1 MTTAEGPDRG
11 ESRDPGSA
19 AGRGQGR
26 GPGSVAPPRT
36 ERTGGYYHLLK
47 AVVYRD
53 LLVWV
58 RYPLNAALGLF
69 MGVFFFALMFYGG
82 TLVAGQAFSDSIE
95 GLIVGYFLWTL
106 SLGAYQGVMSDIQS
120 EASWGTL
127 ERHYMTPFG
136 FGPVVFAKAIAIVFR
151 TFLTSTVIL
160 AVMLLMTGTT
170 LELNLV
176 TVLPVATLTIVGA
189 LGLGLVM
196 GGLSVLYKRIS
207 NAANLLQF
215 AFIGLISA
223 PVFDLWW
230 ARFLP
235 LAQGSAMLQRA
246 MRDGVRLWEF
256 DPLTLGVL
264 VGTALLYVGAG
275 YAVFGLTTRRARRL
289 GVLGDY

>member
-1 MTTAEGPDRG
+1 MTAAERSTEGT
-11 ESRDPGSA
+11 E
-19 AGRGQGR
+19 
-26 GPGSVAPPRT
+26 APSFREP

-53 LLVWV
+53 ILIWV
-58 RYPLNAALGLF
+58 RYPLNAALGVF

-106 SLGAYQGVMSDIQS
+106 SLGAYSGIMNDIQS

-127 ERHYMTPFG
+127 ERHFMTPFG
-136 FGPVVFAKAIAIVFR
+136 FGPVVFAKSVAIVLR
-151 TFLTSTVIL
+151 TFLTSAVVL
-160 AVMLLMTGTT
+160 VVMLLITGTS
-170 LELNLV
+170 LDLNLL

-196 GGLSVLYKRIS
+196 GGLGVLYKRIS
-207 NAANLLQF
+207 NVANLLQF

-223 PVFDLWW
+223 PVFDIPW

-246 MRDGVRLWEF
+246 MRDGVHLWEF
-256 DPLTLGVL
+256 DPVALAVL
-264 VGTALLYVGAG
+264 VGTSVFYLGLG
-275 YAVFGLTTRRARRL
+275 YAIFGLTTRRARKL

>member
-1 MTTAEGPDRG
+1 MTAAEGGDRP
-11 ESRDPGSA
+11 ESDEHRATTEPPGF
-19 AGRGQGR
+19 RE
-26 GPGSVAPPRT
+26 P
-36 ERTGGYYHLLK
+36 ERTGGYTHLLK
-47 AVVYRD
+47 AVIYRD
-53 LLVWV
+53 LLIWI
-58 RYPLNAALGLF
+58 RYPLNAALGIF

-106 SLGAYQGVMSDIQS
+106 SIGAYSGIMNDIQS

-127 ERHYMTPFG
+127 ERHFMTPFG
-136 FGPVVFAKAIAIVFR
+136 FGPVVFAKSIAIVFR
-151 TFLTSTVIL
+151 TFMTSTVVLI
-160 AVMLLMTGTT
+160 VMLLITGTT
-170 LELNLV
+170 LNLNFV
-176 TVLPVATLTIVGA
+176 TVFPVATLTIASA

-207 NAANLLQF
+207 NVANLLQF

-223 PVFDLWW
+223 PVFDIPW

-246 MRDGVRLWEF
+246 MRDGVRIWEF
-256 DPLTLGVL
+256 ELVTIVVL
-264 VGTALLYVGAG
+264 VGTSVGYLALG
-275 YAVFGLTTRRARRL
+275 YAIFGLTTRRARRL

>member
-1 MTTAEGPDRG
+1 MTAAEGGDRT
-11 ESRDPGSA
+11 ESEEDRAPTEPPGF
-19 AGRGQGR
+19 RE
-26 GPGSVAPPRT
+26 P
-36 ERTGGYYHLLK
+36 ERTGGYAHLLK
-47 AVVYRD
+47 AVIYRD
-53 LLVWV
+53 LLIWI
-58 RYPLNAALGLF
+58 RYPLNAALGIF

-106 SLGAYQGVMSDIQS
+106 SIGAYSGIMNDIQS

-127 ERHYMTPFG
+127 ERHFMTPFG
-136 FGPVVFAKAIAIVFR
+136 FGPVVFAKSIAIVFR
-151 TFLTSTVIL
+151 TFMTSTVVL
-160 AVMLLMTGTT
+160 VVMLLITGTT
-170 LELNLV
+170 LSLNFV
-176 TVLPVATLTIVGA
+176 TVLPVATLTIASA

-207 NAANLLQF
+207 NVANLLQF

-223 PVFDLWW
+223 PVFDIPW

-246 MRDGVRLWEF
+246 MRDGVRIWEF
-256 DPLTLGVL
+256 EALTIVVL
-264 VGTALLYVGAG
+264 VGTSVGYLALG
-275 YAVFGLTTRRARRL
+275 YAIFGLTTRRARRL

>member
-1 MTTAEGPDRG
+1 MTPADGGEPTDEGRSSDV
-11 ESRDPGSA
+11 
-19 AGRGQGR
+19 AGVRR
-26 GPGSVAPPRT
+26 FSEP
-36 ERTGGYYHLLK
+36 ERTGGYHHLLK

-53 LLVWV
+53 LLIWV
-58 RYPLNAALGLF
+58 RYPLNAALGVF

-106 SLGAYQGVMSDIQS
+106 SIGAYSGIMNDIQS

-127 ERHYMTPFG
+127 ERHFMTPFG
-136 FGPVVFAKAIAIVFR
+136 FGPVVIAKSIAIVFR
-151 TFLTSTVIL
+151 TFMTSAVVL
-160 AVMLLMTGTT
+160 VVMLLITGTT
-170 LELNLV
+170 LDLNVV
-176 TVLPVATLTIVGA
+176 TVLPVAILTIAGA

-207 NAANLLQF
+207 NVANLLQF

-223 PVFDLWW
+223 PVFDIPG
-230 ARFLP
+230 ARVLP

-246 MRDGVRLWEF
+246 MRDGVHLWEF
-256 DPLTLGVL
+256 DPFSIAVL
-264 VGTALLYVGAG
+264 VGTAVCYLALG
-275 YAVFGLTTRRARRL
+275 YAIFGLTTRRARGL

>member
-1 MTTAEGPDRG
+1 MTTAEGGDEASLAEG
-11 ESRDPGSA
+11 ETG
-19 AGRGQGR
+19 AG
-26 GPGSVAPPRT
+26 GPSGFREPV
-36 ERTGGYYHLLK
+36 RTGGYYHLLK

-53 LLVWV
+53 LLIWV
-58 RYPLNAALGLF
+58 RYPLNAALGVF
-69 MGVFFFALMFYGG
+69 MGIFFFSLMFYGG

-106 SLGAYQGVMSDIQS
+106 SLGAYSGIMNDIQS

-127 ERHYMTPFG
+127 ERHFMTPFG
-136 FGPVVFAKAIAIVFR
+136 FGPVVFAKSVAIVFR
-151 TFLTSTVIL
+151 TFLTSAAVL
-160 AVMLLMTGTT
+160 AVMLLVTGTT

-176 TVLPVATLTIVGA
+176 TVLPVAMLTIVGA

-196 GGLSVLYKRIS
+196 GGLGVLYKRIS
-207 NAANLLQF
+207 NVANILQF

-230 ARFLP
+230 TRFLP

-256 DPLTLGVL
+256 EPTALAVL
-264 VGTALLYVGAG
+264 VGTAVLYLGIG
-275 YAVFGLTTRRARRL
+275 YAIFGLTTRRARRL

>member
-1 MTTAEGPDRG
+1 MTAAEQSTGG
-11 ESRDPGSA
+11 TE
-19 AGRGQGR
+19 
-26 GPGSVAPPRT
+26 PPSFREP

-53 LLVWV
+53 ILIWV
-58 RYPLNAALGLF
+58 RYPLNAALGVF

-82 TLVAGQAFSDSIE
+82 TLVAGPAFSESIE

-106 SLGAYQGVMSDIQS
+106 SLGAYSGIMNDIQS

-127 ERHYMTPFG
+127 ERHFMTPFG
-136 FGPVVFAKAIAIVFR
+136 FGPVVFAKSVAIVFR
-151 TFLTSTVIL
+151 TFLTSAVVL
-160 AVMLLMTGTT
+160 VVMLLITGTS
-170 LELNLV
+170 LDLNLL

-196 GGLSVLYKRIS
+196 GGLGVLYKRIS
-207 NAANLLQF
+207 NVANLLQF
-215 AFIGLISA
+215 GFIGLISA
-223 PVFDLWW
+223 PVFDIPW

-256 DPLTLGVL
+256 DPVTLAVL
-264 VGTALLYVGAG
+264 VGTSVLYLGLG
-275 YAVFGLTTRRARRL
+275 YAIFGLTTRRARKL